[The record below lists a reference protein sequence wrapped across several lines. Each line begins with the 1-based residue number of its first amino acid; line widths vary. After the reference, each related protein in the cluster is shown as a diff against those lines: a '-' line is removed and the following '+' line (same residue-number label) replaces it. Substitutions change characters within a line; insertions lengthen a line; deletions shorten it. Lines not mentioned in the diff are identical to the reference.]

1 MTHRA
6 FLESFEPFVADV
18 ALAGE
23 RIALGQVV
31 LRFTVPG
38 VPDIYQGDELWD
50 LSLVDPD
57 NRRAVDWGQR
67 RGMLDALRSGAHPT
81 RKNAKLYAI
90 RRVVG
95 APPPTAAG
103 IFRHLYPTRREPG
116 DNLRIQPR

>member
-1 MTHRA
+1 MTHPA

-31 LRFTVPG
+31 LRFTAPG

-57 NRRAVDWGQR
+57 NRRPVDWEQR
-67 RGMLDALRSGAHPT
+67 RGTLDALRSGAHAHAREREVVRDPG
-81 RKNAKLYAI
+81 
-90 RRVVG
+90 VVG
-95 APPPTAAG
+95 APPPTTAG

-116 DNLRIQPR
+116 DNLRIPPR